1 MPLPSLLHPSLVD
14 GERRALLRRGADLF
28 NGREYFAAHE
38 AWEEVWRSTTP
49 EPKRLLQGLIQAA
62 AALHQI
68 RDLHRSQGPRGTLA
82 KALANL
88 EPYRPRAC
96 GLDVAALLA
105 DLERWQAWLQKGGE
119 PPALPALHILE
130 PEDLR

>member
-1 MPLPSLLHPSLVD
+1 MPLPSLLHPTLTA

-68 RDLHRSQGPRGTLA
+68 RDLHRCQGPRGTLA

-96 GLDVAALLA
+96 GLDVAALIA
-105 DLERWQAWLQKGGE
+105 DLERWRTWLQEGDE
-119 PPALPALHILE
+119 PPPLPALRILE
-130 PEDLR
+130 LAELR